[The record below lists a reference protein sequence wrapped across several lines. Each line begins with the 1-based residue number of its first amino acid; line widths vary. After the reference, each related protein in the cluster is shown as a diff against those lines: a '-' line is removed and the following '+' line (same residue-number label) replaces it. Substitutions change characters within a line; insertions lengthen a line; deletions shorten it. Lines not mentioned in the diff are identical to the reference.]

1 MQEVRPY
8 EANITER
15 CACADAERIALA
27 QHPGSKHHCMVR
39 SLAAT
44 SATEAEA
51 DEYFESVKKIV
62 EAQKDV
68 YGELPD
74 FDFGE

>member
-39 SLAAT
+39 SVAAT
-44 SATEAEA
+44 AATEAEA
-51 DEYFESVKKIV
+51 DEEV
-62 EAQKDV
+62 EEYTKV
-68 YGELPD
+68 
-74 FDFGE
+74 